1 MHSTQGIEAGMPSK
15 IPHHAQA
22 RQAAWAS
29 WIGSALE
36 YYDFFL
42 YATAAALVLGP
53 LYFPASEP
61 GLTSLAALASVGV
74 GYLTRPI
81 GAVFL
86 GLMGDLLGRRFVL
99 SLTLLLMGSATFL
112 IGVLPTYQEIG
123 MAAPILLVVLRLLQ
137 GLAASGEH
145 AGASALVLEI
155 TGSNRRGLYTS
166 FALSGTQAGL
176 ISASLAFLLLS
187 TVLSESDLLA
197 WGWRIPFLLSAVL
210 VVVGAWVRYRL
221 PESPVFLAEGA
232 GREEWW
238 EPLRV
243 LWRSYKRDVIRVV
256 LAAQVSVVSSIV
268 GVFSLSW
275 AVNHLHI
282 PRPTMLI
289 ILLSSASVGMFAIP
303 AWAALSDRI
312 GRKPVFILGAVAAG
326 ILIWPYLWAL
336 EQSDVAL
343 ATFLAIL
350 LAGVAYSA
358 ANGVWPSLYG
368 EMFSTRVR
376 LSGLAIGTQIG
387 FTLAGQAPALAA
399 YLTRYNSSDW
409 TPVASLVSIGCV
421 ISVAAV
427 CTASET
433 NRAEL
438 SDLGRTRH

>member
-1 MHSTQGIEAGMPSK
+1 MPSQ

-22 RQAAWAS
+22 RRAAWAS

-53 LYFPASEP
+53 LYFPASQP

-86 GLMGDLLGRRFVL
+86 GLLGDRYGRRCVL

-112 IGVLPTYQEIG
+112 IGVLPTYQDIG

-155 TGSNRRGLYTS
+155 TGSYRRGLYTS

-187 TVLSESDLLA
+187 TFLSESDLLA

-210 VVVGAWVRYRL
+210 VAVGAWVRYRL
-221 PESPVFLAEGA
+221 PESPVFLSEVD

-243 LWRSYKRDVIRVV
+243 LWRSYRRDVIRVV

-289 ILLSSASVGMFAIP
+289 VLLSSASVGMFAIP
-303 AWAALSDRI
+303 VWAALSDRI
-312 GRKPVFILGAVAAG
+312 GRKPVFIFGTVSAG
-326 ILIWPYLWAL
+326 LLIWPYLWAL
-336 EQSDVAL
+336 EQFNIVL
-343 ATFLAIL
+343 AAVYAIL
-350 LAGVAYSA
+350 VGGVAYSA
-358 ANGVWPSLYG
+358 ANGVWTSLYG

-376 LSGLAIGTQIG
+376 LSGMAIGTQIS

-399 YLTRYNSSDW
+399 YLTRYSSSDW
-409 TPVASLVSIGCV
+409 IPVAGRVTEPSFWPGS
-421 ISVAAV
+421 SR
-427 CTASET
+427 
-433 NRAEL
+433 N
-438 SDLGRTRH
+438 SDRLLLTYK

>member
-1 MHSTQGIEAGMPSK
+1 MPPQ
-15 IPHHAQA
+15 IPQHAQA

-36 YYDFFL
+36 FYDFFL

-86 GLMGDLLGRRFVL
+86 GLLGDLFGRRFVL

-123 MAAPILLVVLRLLQ
+123 MAAPVLLVVLRLLQ

-145 AGASALVLEI
+145 AGASALVLEL
-155 TGSNRRGLYTS
+155 TGSYRRGLYTS

-187 TVLSESDLLA
+187 AFLSESDLLA

-210 VVVGAWVRYRL
+210 VAVGAWVRYRL
-221 PESPVFLAEGA
+221 PESPVFLSEGG
-232 GREEWW
+232 GREGWW

-256 LAAQVSVVSSIV
+256 LATQGSVVSSIV

-275 AVNHLHI
+275 AVNHMQI
-282 PRPTMLI
+282 PRPTMLA

-303 AWAALSDRI
+303 VWAALSDRI
-312 GRKPVFILGAVAAG
+312 GRKPVFIFGTVAAG
-326 ILIWPYLWAL
+326 FLIWPYLWAL
-336 EQSDVAL
+336 EQSNIAL
-343 ATFLAIL
+343 ATIFAIL
-350 LAGVAYSA
+350 LAGVVYSA

-387 FTLAGQAPALAA
+387 FALAGQSPALAA
-399 YLTRYNSSDW
+399 YLTRYGSSDW
-409 TPVASLVSIGCV
+409 IPVAGLVSIGCV

-427 CTASET
+427 CSAPET

-438 SDLGRTRH
+438 YDLGRKRHR

>member
-1 MHSTQGIEAGMPSK
+1 MQSQ
-15 IPHHAQA
+15 IPYHAQA
-22 RQAAWAS
+22 KRAAWAS

-53 LYFPASEP
+53 LYFPASES
-61 GLTSLAALASVGV
+61 GLVSLAALASVGV

-86 GLMGDLLGRRFVL
+86 GLLGDLFGRRFVL
-99 SLTLLLMGSATFL
+99 SLTLYMMGSATFL

-155 TGSNRRGLYTS
+155 TGRYRRGLYTS

-187 TVLSESDLLA
+187 ASLSESDLLA

-210 VVVGAWVRYRL
+210 VAAGAWVRFRL
-221 PESPVFLAEGA
+221 PESPAFLAEVG
-232 GREEWW
+232 GREGWW

-243 LWRSYKRDVIRVV
+243 LWRDYKRDAIRVV
-256 LAAQVSVVSSIV
+256 LATQVSVVSSIV

-282 PRPTMLI
+282 PRLTMLI
-289 ILLSSASVGMFAIP
+289 VLLSSASVGMFAIP
-303 AWAALSDRI
+303 VWAALSDRI
-312 GRKPVFILGAVAAG
+312 GRKPVFICGTVAAG
-326 ILIWPYLWAL
+326 LLIWPYLWAL
-336 EQSDVAL
+336 GQSNIAL
-343 ATFLAIL
+343 AVISAIL

-368 EMFSTRVR
+368 EMFSTQVR
-376 LSGLAIGTQIG
+376 LSGMAISTQIG
-387 FTLAGQAPALAA
+387 FTLAGQSPALAA

-409 TPVASLVSIGCV
+409 IPVAGLVSIGCV
-421 ISVAAV
+421 ISVVAV
-427 CTASET
+427 CTATET
-433 NRAEL
+433 NRSEL
-438 SDLGRTRH
+438 SDLGRKQH